1 MLHVV
6 IALLPTV
13 GVSLFF
19 FGLPAMVLIAATVI
33 SSCAT
38 EWVIN
43 RYLLRRPD
51 TLGDGTA
58 ALSGLLL
65 ALTLPSQLPWWTAA
79 IGAVIAI
86 GVGKM
91 AFGGLGCNIFN
102 PALVGRVFLLL
113 SFPALM
119 TTWPAPG
126 WGFCAEADGITT
138 ATWLSHAAQGITT
151 ASVAAHTASP
161 IDMLIGF
168 RAGSMGEVGIIA
180 IAIGCI
186 YLIAKRIIS
195 YIIPATIIATYAA
208 IAYVMGYDVITE
220 VMAGGLA
227 FGAVFMA
234 TDYVTSPMTAKGMIV
249 YGVIIGLLTL
259 VIRHSGSYPEG
270 ISFAILLGN
279 GATPLIDRYMRPA
292 RFSNKAKKAA
302 KHSH

>member
-19 FGLPAMVLIAATVI
+19 FGLPALRLIAVTLIA
-33 SSCAT
+33 SCGT

-43 RYLLRRPD
+43 RCLQHRPN
-51 TLGDGTA
+51 TLGDGSA
-58 ALSGLLL
+58 AVTGLLL
-65 ALTLPSQLPWWTAA
+65 ALTLPAQLPWWTAA
-79 IGAVIAI
+79 IGAVVAI

-138 ATWLSHAAQGITT
+138 ATWLSHAAQGIT
-151 ASVAAHTASP
+151 SVTAAHAASP

-168 RAGSMGEVGIIA
+168 RAGSMGEAGIIA
-180 IAIGCI
+180 IAVGCI
-186 YLIAKRIIS
+186 YLIATRIIS
-195 YIIPATIIATYAA
+195 YIIPVTIIAAYAA
-208 IAYVMGYDVITE
+208 IAYAMGYDALTE
-220 VMAGGLA
+220 VMAGGLV

-249 YGVIIGLLTL
+249 YGLIIGLLTL

-279 GATPLIDRYMRPA
+279 GVTPLIDRYMRPA
-292 RFSNKAKKAA
+292 RFSNKAT
-302 KHSH
+302 KHTT